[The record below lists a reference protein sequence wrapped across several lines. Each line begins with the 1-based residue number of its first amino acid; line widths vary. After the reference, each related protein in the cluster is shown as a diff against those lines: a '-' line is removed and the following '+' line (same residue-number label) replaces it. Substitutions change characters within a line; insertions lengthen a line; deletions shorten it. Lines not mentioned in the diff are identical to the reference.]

1 MNVWLTT
8 PRRETAVEIAIEQ
21 QIAELGRM
29 TVTQLRQKYVEVFGE
44 ETRSNNKQLL
54 YRRVAW
60 RIQALA
66 EGGLS
71 ERARRRALEIANDA
85 DLRIRAP
92 RKRPQDPEAFLKM
105 SAKLPKPLDPRLPPP
120 GSWLERAYRGNLIAM
135 KVRIDGFEFEGRVY
149 KTLTEAVN
157 EATGGRWN
165 GFKFFGLPAP
175 TEGTSAEE

>member
-1 MNVWLTT
+1 M
-8 PRRETAVEIAIEQ
+8 EIAIEE

-29 TVTQLRQKYVEVFGE
+29 TVTQLRQKYAEVFGE
-44 ETRSNNKQLL
+44 ETRSNNKQFL

-92 RKRPQDPEAFLKM
+92 RKKSQDPEAFLKV
-105 SAKLPKPLDPRLPPP
+105 SEKLPRPLDPRLPPP
-120 GSWLERAYRGNLIAM
+120 GAWLERVYRGSLIAM

-149 KTLTEAVN
+149 ETLTAAVN
-157 EATGGRWN
+157 QATGGRWN
-165 GFKFFGLPAP
+165 GFKFFGLPSPA
-175 TEGTSAEE
+175 EADSAQE